1 MRKSICILFPEI
13 KSRVKLSSVYY
24 IIITYN
30 YKYDNNKLY
39 FKIVVYTLQYTIVNR
54 QKLKS
59 DV

>member
-24 IIITYN
+24 IIIT